1 MCVYIY
7 IDIDECETDHS
18 GGCDHICINTN
29 GSYYCTCQDGY
40 DLMKDNSSCAGM
52 NEIVIIAKTDSIE
65 YYQTLMSVRMI
76 MEGVIKIV
84 TTMLAPTTVR
94 VKMAMN

>member
-1 MCVYIY
+1 MCIYIY
-7 IDIDECETDHS
+7 IDINECETDHN
-18 GGCDHICINTN
+18 GGCDHICTNTN
-29 GSYYCTCQDGY
+29 GSYYCTCQNGY

-52 NEIVIIAKTDSIE
+52 NEMVIIAKTDSIE